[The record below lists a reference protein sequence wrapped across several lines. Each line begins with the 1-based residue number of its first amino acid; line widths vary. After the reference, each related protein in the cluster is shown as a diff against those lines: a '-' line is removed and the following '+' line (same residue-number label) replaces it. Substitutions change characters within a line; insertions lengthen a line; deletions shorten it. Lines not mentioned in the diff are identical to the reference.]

1 LVKLTYGK
9 EMLNRIIAQKRE
21 EVEHRKKS
29 MPLSSL
35 KERIAQRQAQ
45 LDFAFALEGSHT
57 RLIAEVKRASPSRG
71 VLCPNFNPVE
81 LAKNYA
87 KGGAAAISV
96 LTEANY
102 FEGSI
107 DHLAAIREEIEVP
120 LLRKDFIF
128 DQYQVYESCAYG
140 ADALLL
146 IVASLSQE
154 QLGELLSLSH
164 SLGLNCLVEV
174 HNEDEVERALLTQAK
189 IIGVNNRDLSTFTID
204 INTTRRLRPL
214 IPQERIVVSES
225 GIRSRADIEKL
236 KEWGVNAVLVGEAL
250 VTAAD
255 VPGKMKELII

>member
-1 LVKLTYGK
+1 
-9 EMLNRIIAQKRE
+9 
-21 EVEHRKKS
+21 

-35 KERIAQRQAQ
+35 KESIAQRQMPV
-45 LDFAFALEGSHT
+45 DFALALGGDHT

-71 VLCPNFNPVE
+71 ILCPNFNPVE
-81 LAKNYA
+81 LAKSYTQ
-87 KGGAAAISV
+87 GGAAAISV

-107 DHLAAIREEIEVP
+107 DHLAAIREETRLP

-128 DQYQVYESCAYG
+128 DPYQVYESRAYG

-154 QLGELLSLSH
+154 QLEELLWLSHNLSLS
-164 SLGLNCLVEV
+164 CLVEV
-174 HNEDEVERALLTQAK
+174 HNQAEVERALLSQAK
-189 IIGVNNRDLSTFTID
+189 IIGINNRNLDTLNVD
-204 INTTRRLRPL
+204 INTTHQLRPL
-214 IPQERIVVSES
+214 IPQEKIVVSES
-225 GIRSRADIEKL
+225 GIGNRGDIEKL
-236 KEWGVNAVLVGEAL
+236 KQWGVNAVLVGEAL